1 MHSFSF
7 WSHLFKMWDWKFFP
21 WQKGG
26 TNIVPPLS
34 KLKFF
39 DTPKQNPNP
48 ILETDAWNDLA
59 KKFLQAIVL
68 LPCSAANKGWSM
80 VNYHQSL
87 TFERPYFC
95 QWSLWPVAFQR
106 NLFYYYYYFL
116 EVLLNNLELFFLEF
130 KQFYKTHRTSLF
142 FTFFFVIILCINA
155 LHLFLFFPLRIKTGW
170 FSFCLL
176 STLYINNLQLRCRLT
191 LFTLCTFHIT
201 SS

>member
-80 VNYHQSL
+80 VSYHQSL

-95 QWSLWPVAFQR
+95 QVMIIVTSGFSKKSFLLLLLFPRSSLEQSWT
-106 NLFYYYYYFL
+106 FL
-116 EVLLNNLELFFLEF
+116 LG
-130 KQFYKTHRTSLF
+130 
-142 FTFFFVIILCINA
+142 I
-155 LHLFLFFPLRIKTGW
+155 
-170 FSFCLL
+170 
-176 STLYINNLQLRCRLT
+176 
-191 LFTLCTFHIT
+191 
-201 SS
+201 